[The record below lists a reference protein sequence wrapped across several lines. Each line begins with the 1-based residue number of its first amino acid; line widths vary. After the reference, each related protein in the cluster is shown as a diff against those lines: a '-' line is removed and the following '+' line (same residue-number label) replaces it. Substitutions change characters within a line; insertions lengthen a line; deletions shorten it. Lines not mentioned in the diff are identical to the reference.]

1 MRTCAGST
9 SRETFGKRVATMK
22 VVLDTNIFISGWLWG
37 GRPDRVLKLAEVYL
51 ITVCASEELLDEL
64 QSTLSQDKFLSKL
77 QALRVNLN
85 DLMSGTREL
94 VEIYPISTVNVP
106 ELRDAND
113 NMILGTA
120 IAAGADAIV
129 TGDRDLLVLQQYEGI
144 PIVTAKEFLERY
156 FPEN

>member
-1 MRTCAGST
+1 
-9 SRETFGKRVATMK
+9 MK
-22 VVLDTNIFISGWLWG
+22 LVLDTNIFISGWLWG
-37 GRPDRVLKLAEVYL
+37 GMPDRILKLAEVYL

-64 QSTLSQDKFLSKL
+64 QSTLSKEKFRSKL
-77 QALRVNLN
+77 QNLRLNLN

-94 VEIYPISTVNVP
+94 VEVYPISTIEVP

-129 TGDRDLLVLQQYEGI
+129 TGDLDLLVLQEYEGI

>member
-1 MRTCAGST
+1 
-9 SRETFGKRVATMK
+9 MK

-51 ITVCASEELLDEL
+51 ITVCASEELLDEM

-94 VEIYPISTVNVP
+94 VEIYPISTINVP

-113 NMILGTA
+113 NMVLATA
-120 IAAGADAIV
+120 LAADADAIV
-129 TGDRDLLVLQQYEGI
+129 TGDLDLLVLQEYEGI
-144 PIVTAKEFLERY
+144 PIVTAREFLERY

>member
-1 MRTCAGST
+1 
-9 SRETFGKRVATMK
+9 MK
-22 VVLDTNIFISGWLWG
+22 VVLDTNIFVSGWLWG
-37 GRPDRVLKLAEVYL
+37 GRPDKVLKLAEVYL
-51 ITVCASEELLDEL
+51 ITVCASEELLNEL
-64 QSTLSQDKFLSKL
+64 QSTLSQDKFRSKL

-85 DLMSGTREL
+85 GLMSGTREL

-106 ELRDAND
+106 ELRDVND

-129 TGDRDLLVLQQYEGI
+129 TGDLDLLVLQEYEGI
-144 PIVTAKEFLERY
+144 PIVTAREFLERY